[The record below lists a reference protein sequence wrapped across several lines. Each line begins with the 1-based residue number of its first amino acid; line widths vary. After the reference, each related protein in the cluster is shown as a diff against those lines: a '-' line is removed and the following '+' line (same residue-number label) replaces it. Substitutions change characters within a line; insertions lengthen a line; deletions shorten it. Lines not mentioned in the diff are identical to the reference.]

1 MLRLMDDV
9 GTYLA
14 TAEVTAA
21 LLADPAVE
29 RRWDKPSALSGMR
42 VAGLAG
48 HLARSVVLTEPFL
61 DEPSAEG
68 EPLSTAEY
76 YLAGE
81 EPTDLDSRANR
92 RVRES
97 GEETAA
103 AGLGALN
110 GAVDEALER
119 LRRRLPGEDLGVTR
133 RWFGRLTTT
142 RTVLQART
150 LEMVVHVDDLA
161 VSVDVPTPSL
171 PPSAVDMSIRLLVS
185 MARGRHGDLAVVR
198 ALTRRER
205 DTNQALRVL

>member
-1 MLRLMDDV
+1 MMDDV

-14 TAEVTAA
+14 AAEVTAA

-29 RRWDKPSALSGMR
+29 RNWDKPSALTGMR
-42 VAGLAG
+42 VAGVAG

-61 DEPSAEG
+61 DEPTAEG
-68 EPLSTAEY
+68 EPLSTVEY
-76 YLAGE
+76 YLTGD
-81 EPTDLDSRANR
+81 EPTDFDSRTSR
-92 RVRES
+92 RIRES

-103 AGLGALN
+103 VGPGALI
-110 GAVDEALER
+110 GAVDEALGR
-119 LRRRLPGEDLGVTR
+119 LRHRLPGEDLGTTR

-150 LEMVVHVDDLA
+150 LEMVVHIDDLA

-171 PPSAVDMSIRLLVS
+171 PPSALEMSIRLLVD

-205 DTNQALRVL
+205 DTNQALRVM